1 MRLRTA
7 VDTVVHVP
15 FRVVEVEAR
24 SVNRHADLH
33 VHTTPAVRP
42 EPVSAKSVV
51 PSLSWQKCR
60 GVFILHEELAVKRK
74 GVI

>member
-42 EPVSAKSVV
+42 EPVSAKSV
-51 PSLSWQKCR
+51 LSRAYLGKSVGGCSSFMRNCQ
-60 GVFILHEELAVKRK
+60 LNEK
-74 GVI
+74 G

>member
-1 MRLRTA
+1 LRLRTA

-42 EPVSAKSVV
+42 EPVSAKSVCPEPILAKV
-51 PSLSWQKCR
+51 SGGVHPS
-60 GVFILHEELAVKRK
+60 
-74 GVI
+74 

>member
-33 VHTTPAVRP
+33 VHTTPAVRA
-42 EPVSAKSVV
+42 EPVSAKTVV

-60 GVFILHEELAVKRK
+60 GVFILMRNWLLNEK
-74 GVI
+74 G